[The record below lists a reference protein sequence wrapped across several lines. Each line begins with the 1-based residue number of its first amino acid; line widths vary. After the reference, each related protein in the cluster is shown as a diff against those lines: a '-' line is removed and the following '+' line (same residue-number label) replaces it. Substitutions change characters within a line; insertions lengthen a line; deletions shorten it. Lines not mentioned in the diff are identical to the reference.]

1 MSFQAAVL
9 GLHVRQ
15 FRAFDRAAIAAE
27 FGVPG
32 HWEVTT
38 MSAIG
43 RAAGSPQA
51 SRGRRAAA
59 DLRWPAASSA
69 DR

>member
-1 MSFQAAVL
+1 
-9 GLHVRQ
+9 LHVRQ
-15 FRAFDRAAIAAE
+15 FRAFDRAAIAEE

-43 RAAGSPQA
+43 RAAGSPA
-51 SRGRRAAA
+51 ATRSRKAAA
-59 DLRWPAASSA
+59 ELRWPAGGSVI
-69 DR
+69 RE